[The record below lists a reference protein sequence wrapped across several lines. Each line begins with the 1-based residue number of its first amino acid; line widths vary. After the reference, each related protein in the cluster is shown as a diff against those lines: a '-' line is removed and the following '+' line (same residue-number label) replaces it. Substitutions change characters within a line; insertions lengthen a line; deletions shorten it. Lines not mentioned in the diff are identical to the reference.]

1 MQTASDVTSH
11 LITYIHTTAMST
23 VEDLSD
29 AAHHAIE
36 TMHEATL
43 QDLLKNKNS
52 AVWQLLQE
60 RNYALREW

>member
-1 MQTASDVTSH
+1 
-11 LITYIHTTAMST
+11 MST

-36 TMHEATL
+36 TETMHEATL
-43 QDLLKNKNS
+43 QDLLKNKNL

-60 RNYALREW
+60 RNYALRER

>member
-1 MQTASDVTSH
+1 
-11 LITYIHTTAMST
+11 MST

-29 AAHHAIE
+29 AARHAIK

-60 RNYALREW
+60 RNYALCER